1 MAKIK
6 LGPAFAGASGSIGGT
21 TFSHNRYGTYTRQ
34 RRSPVQPQTPP
45 QVAQRAAFTF
55 VSQYWRNTLT
65 AAEREAWIDYAAQTP
80 VTDVF
85 GDSQVLP
92 GNAMFTRFNAFWYRT
107 QLAVVAAAPTT
118 PGMAPAMSSVLAGT
132 TVLGLQITAL
142 APGLLAADRIGIFI
156 AAAPVSQA
164 KNFYGGPYTLLYTV
178 GGNTAV
184 PLTLLAPALVAVGQR
199 WYIELRA
206 FVALGRVGPRSRY
219 SADITV

>member
-34 RRSPVQPQTPP
+34 RRSPVQPQTPA
-45 QVAQRAAFTF
+45 QVAQRAAFTY

-65 AAEREAWIDYAAQTP
+65 AAEREAWVDYAAQTP

-92 GNAMFTRFNAFWYRT
+92 GNAMFSRFNAFWYRAEG
-107 QLAVVAAAPTT
+107 AVIAAAPTT
-118 PGMAPAMSSVLAGT
+118 PGMATALTCILAGT

-142 APGLLAADRIGIFI
+142 EPVQLAGDRIGIFI
-156 AAAPVSQA
+156 ASAPVSQA
-164 KNFYGGPYTLLYTV
+164 KNFYGGPYTLHSAV
-178 GGNTAV
+178 AGNIAM
-184 PLTLLAPALVAVGQR
+184 PITLRAPALVAVGQR
-199 WYIELRA
+199 WFIEVRVFA
-206 FVALGRVGPRSRY
+206 AVGRVGPRSRY
-219 SADITV
+219 RADITA